1 MKKIVSMA
9 VVFILLIN
17 TTIPLTSL
25 AISEVIQTDY
35 ILHNSED
42 NKDNLDIATANE
54 YKNKEAAQEEESS
67 NILGISNISISPR
80 EGRKFV
86 HAEGEYK
93 YGFQNNVFEY
103 DYYMLSTDTKDLTL
117 ELGVDIA
124 QYTLDVETIDVNGTK
139 VLHNVIDGA
148 SRTGKLKFDAKVIRT
163 LDITVNL
170 LPTTQSYTYRINI
183 IPIMKGQLDPKIH
196 LSVKKIEGNDY
207 AELTVTLE
215 NAYTNSFGFMVHNT
229 TDEFK
234 FTDINGK
241 PFTDMGEKLE
251 MNRGNY
257 YALKADAVSL
267 DYMRSDGRTLHVSA
281 STPSGKGIIKSNA
294 SGTPVYKFKISAKA
308 ETTAEE
314 IIENLT
320 LVDGDLNNRLNIEK
334 TIQFNPLF
342 DYRYTEVKQLITV
355 ATDEII
361 KRHGSKTDTLVY
373 IDAGTKRKVEAYVR
387 HLTSDK
393 LVYFTLTDQADSTNT
408 TPIMTLEDGKISYP
422 LTEGIYN
429 LNINSPGYIAYNK
442 QGIYAYEDRDTLL
455 RNIILIAGDIDNNN
469 HVDANDRTEL
479 LRVYNHSAK
488 DGIVDVA
495 GNKVAADFNN
505 DGYVNALDF
514 GELLRNMGKSYK

>member
-1 MKKIVSMA
+1 MNKIVSMA

-17 TTIPLTSL
+17 ATIPLTSL

-35 ILHNSED
+35 ILHNSDD
-42 NKDNLDIATANE
+42 NKEILDIVADNANE
-54 YKNKEAAQEEESS
+54 VQVDIKENSA
-67 NILGISNISISPR
+67 NILGISKISISPQ
-80 EGRKFV
+80 EGRKFIQ
-86 HAEGEYK
+86 AGDGYE
-93 YGFQNNVFEY
+93 YGFKNNVFEY
-103 DYYMLSTDTKDLTL
+103 NYYMLSTDIKDLTL

-124 QYTLDVETIDVNGTK
+124 PYTLDVETTDVNGDK
-139 VLHNVIDGA
+139 IIHNVIDGA
-148 SRTGKLKFDAKVIRT
+148 SKTGNLKFDAKVIRK
-163 LDITVNL
+163 LDVTVNL
-170 LPTTQSYTYRINI
+170 LPTTQSYTYTINI
-183 IPIMKGQLDPKIH
+183 LPIMKGQLDPKIH
-196 LSVKKIEGNDY
+196 LSVKKIIGNEY
-207 AELTVTLE
+207 AELTATLE

-241 PFTDMGEKLE
+241 PFTDMREKLE
-251 MNRGNY
+251 KNRDNY
-257 YALKADAVSL
+257 YELKADAVNL
-267 DYMRSDGRTLHVSA
+267 DYMRSDGRTLKVSA
-281 STPSGKGIIKSNA
+281 ATPSGGGIIQSNA

-308 ETTAEE
+308 EATAEE

-320 LVDGDLNNRLNIEK
+320 LVDGDLNNSLNIET

-342 DYRYTEVKQLITV
+342 DYRYTDVRQRITV

-373 IDAGTKRKVEAYVR
+373 IDAGTTRKVEAYVR

-393 LVYFTLTDQADSTNT
+393 LVYFTLTDQADATNT
-408 TPIMTLEDGKISYP
+408 TPIMTLEDGKLSYP

-442 QGIYAYEDRDTLL
+442 QGIYAYADKDTFL

-469 HVDANDRTEL
+469 HVDAIDRTEL
-479 LRVYNHSAK
+479 LRVYNHGAK
-488 DGIVDVA
+488 DGIVDIA
-495 GNKVAADFNN
+495 GNTVAADFNN
-505 DGYVNALDF
+505 DGYVNALDL